1 MNGARAKRLL
11 NWAGSGLALLGIGFV
26 VFKLAQYRD
35 QVDLARLASQDWLAL
50 LLLAMAG
57 GASGVLLG
65 YAWRALLHHHGVALA
80 AASAVRIYGISQIA
94 KYVPSNVAHLLGRQA
109 LATAAG
115 LPNWPVAKSTL
126 WELGC
131 LPVAA
136 ALCAPLALPL
146 LGRGI
151 GPVAS
156 TMAFALVALIGIGM
170 VRKFAGADVSRAIAG
185 QLVYLLIAGAQF
197 VVVLMLLAPDA
208 RLAPVATAVC
218 GAYVL
223 AWVAGFLTPGAP
235 AGVGVREFVLYL
247 LLAHLVSQPDLL
259 AAVVLARMVS
269 VCGDIL
275 FYLGAVGIRPR
286 VNAGALS

>member
-1 MNGARAKRLL
+1 MNIAISRRLL
-11 NWAGSGLALLGIGFV
+11 NGLGSGVALIGIGFV

-35 QVDLARLASQDWLAL
+35 QIDLARLSAHDWLAL
-50 LLLAMAG
+50 LLLAVAG

-65 YAWRALLHHHGVALA
+65 YAWRALLHYHGVALSGA
-80 AASAVRIYGISQIA
+80 NAVRIYGISQIA
-94 KYVPSNVAHLLGRQA
+94 KYVPSNVVHLLGRQA

-146 LGRGI
+146 LARGI
-151 GPVAS
+151 APGAS
-156 TMAFALVALIGIGM
+156 ALAFALVALLGIGAA
-170 VRKFAGADVSRAIAG
+170 RKIAGPAVGRAIAC
-185 QLVYLLIAGAQF
+185 QLGYLLIAGAQF
-197 VVVLMLLAPDA
+197 AVVLMLLVPDA
-208 RLAPVATAVC
+208 QLASMALAVC
-218 GAYVL
+218 GAYVI

-247 LLAHLVSQPDLL
+247 LLAQFVGQPDLL
-259 AAVVLARMVS
+259 AAVVLARMIS
-269 VCGDIL
+269 VCGDVL
-275 FYLGAVGIRPR
+275 FYLGAVGVRSHM
-286 VNAGALS
+286 NAGALP